1 MIHSFCVSDLKSKH
15 VNVYNK
21 YRNKYFFDEIKKKLQ
36 QISKTYLKSQD
47 TSTRYIK
54 KVEG

>member
-36 QISKTYLKSQD
+36 QISKTYLKNIIIQIL
-47 TSTRYIK
+47 TVPYYTI
-54 KVEG
+54 